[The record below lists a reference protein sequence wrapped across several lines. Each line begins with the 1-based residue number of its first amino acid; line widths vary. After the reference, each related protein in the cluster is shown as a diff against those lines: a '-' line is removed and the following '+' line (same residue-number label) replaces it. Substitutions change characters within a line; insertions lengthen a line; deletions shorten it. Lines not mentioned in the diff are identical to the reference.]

1 MGNME
6 VCEIDSPE
14 TRIKVFKRILKESG
28 LYRLFT
34 EERKLYH
41 THLGPFDEVKVTF
54 HSSIDYS
61 LCWEDTKDEELWSKI
76 YDIATG
82 YNDTLSMSVD
92 HTELIR
98 ELKQYVEDYFS

>member
-1 MGNME
+1 ME

-61 LCWEDTKDEELWSKI
+61 LCWADTKDEELWSEI
-76 YDIATG
+76 YDLAG
-82 YNDTLSMSVD
+82 RYDDALSMSVD

-98 ELKQYVEDYFS
+98 GLKQYVDDYFS